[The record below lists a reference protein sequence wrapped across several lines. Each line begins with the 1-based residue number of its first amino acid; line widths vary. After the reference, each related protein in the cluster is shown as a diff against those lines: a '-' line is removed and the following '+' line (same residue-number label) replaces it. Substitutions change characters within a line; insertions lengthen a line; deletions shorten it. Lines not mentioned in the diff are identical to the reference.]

1 MLVVSDSSEMHD
13 LIASDSHNLAS
24 ILLLSH
30 CDDLGMRAVR
40 RESMALLDVNN
51 DGVIDR
57 CVFFLL

>member
-57 CVFFLL
+57 

>member
-1 MLVVSDSSEMHD
+1 MQNAPHGAPHGKTAAAL
-13 LIASDSHNLAS
+13 SDSHNLAS

-51 DGVIDR
+51 DGVISK
-57 CVFFLL
+57 